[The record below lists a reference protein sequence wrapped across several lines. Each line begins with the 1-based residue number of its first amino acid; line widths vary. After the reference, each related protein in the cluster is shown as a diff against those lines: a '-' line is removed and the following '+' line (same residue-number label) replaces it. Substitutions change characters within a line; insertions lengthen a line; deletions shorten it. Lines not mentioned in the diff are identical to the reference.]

1 MKFIPIAAA
10 WAFVATAA
18 LAQTATGVVTTFDPK
33 GGPGFIKADGG
44 STLMFIQMDISGYPW
59 RTVKVG
65 DKVKFT
71 VVKGTQGDRAT
82 NIELDVPNTP
92 PPVSNPVPAILPNQ
106 KGSVTAY
113 DSRSHSGTIS
123 GVQGKSLPF
132 SGVPDLKVHDL
143 VTYDLVN
150 TGGVEKAV
158 NVKRYTL
165 GAI

>member
-1 MKFIPIAAA
+1 MKFTSIAVAC
-10 WAFVATAA
+10 AFVATAA
-18 LAQTATGVVTTFDPK
+18 LAQTSTGVVTTFDPK
-33 GGPGFIKADGG
+33 GGPGYIKADGG

-82 NIELDVPNTP
+82 NIELNVASAP
-92 PPVSNPVPAILPNQ
+92 PPIPKQAPTLIPNQ

-113 DSRSHSGTIS
+113 DARSQSGTLS
-123 GVQGKSLPF
+123 GMQGKSLPF
-132 SGVPDLKVHDL
+132 SGVPNLKVHDL
-143 VTYDLVN
+143 VTYDLEN

-158 NVKRYTL
+158 NVKRYTI